1 MKRRVFLVALCAC
14 LILSLFMPV
23 SAAKAEEE
31 ATLLEVTVN
40 TYSNKKGT
48 FGLEGLYRD
57 NVFYILPEDIC
68 TMTGSK
74 YQKTDEG
81 VEFSLHHG
89 LRIISISEKGVLKE
103 SYESRNV
110 KENLKVV
117 THNGD
122 LYISAPDILSYMGAV
137 VAFSGTELSQLHMMV
152 SMPYTVMDLVYD
164 YGTNGGYF
172 FSWAEAEGKLVDPE
186 DVLELAALD
195 TVLLGYDSNAL
206 AYALPGY
213 SDHTEKTIHAD
224 ALLEL
229 LRTEGVGL
237 ISQEAVEVEI
247 LGYLSDHSEVSM
259 GFIEKTMEWVA
270 EGDIE
275 KALAEK
281 WSSRM
286 DATGFFVDMTA
297 GCIASLESAKQFANL
312 SATQKALLQD
322 TLCRVSKNSDL
333 YKKHPSMFEAARDVE
348 GLMTGKY
355 SAGEKAA
362 WDSVHN
368 LLGNAVEA
376 ITPPNP
382 ISFAWDTL
390 TGIAK
395 IDPLLEGLLE
405 AERNIT
411 FASECSDIRV
421 LVSSLLST
429 DLTKFDQNGGYLG
442 RKNTAVQEDIK
453 QDIILSL
460 KASLTSRL
468 LLLDTGWL
476 TEGAQNTMQMK
487 AEWTA
492 ELLNMAQNARPVHL
506 GVLEENEEDISFIEK
521 LVSTGSYGNVVNI
534 YGNTYYW
541 RYDADSFNESGYA
554 GFGMAYE
561 TNTFVCRNQEGEE
574 EELFTLNGSG
584 PFVIAGRQLFY
595 CDHENQIRSIGL
607 DGTNHKT
614 WGDGQLCAVT
624 ENGKTVI
631 FQSYQGAAGDVNLY
645 AIDVAAG
652 TKRAI
657 VTANQ
662 FVAYHDGFI
671 YFTKTTDR
679 EEAQMGKVVLHRIRP
694 DGTEHKHLYTTAPDL
709 YDYGGMY
716 SDAFVDQIRFTE
728 NYIYF
733 SYGCIAGS
741 GMFFQGGKIARVRYD
756 GTGGEIVA
764 GQDGLVDGQ
773 FTVSKNDVVS
783 PCELEYTAMDTM
795 GNPIAVSRGYVYRY
809 DEASGEPILMVSPG
823 DYDAVG
829 SGLAGVEANGT
840 LIMVAFVEESGG
852 KVYYMMHY
860 AVESDY
866 ENISWREEF
875 VRVKTVLMVKDRK
888 TGEVTVLFQC

>member
-1 MKRRVFLVALCAC
+1 MKRRIFLIALCLC
-14 LILSLFMPV
+14 LLTSLLVPV
-23 SAAKAEEE
+23 SAAKTEEE
-31 ATLLEVTVN
+31 KPLLEVTVN
-40 TYSNKKGT
+40 TYSNQIGT
-48 FGLEGLYRD
+48 FGLDGLYRD

-68 TMTGSK
+68 TMTGAK
-74 YQKTDEG
+74 YQNTDDG

-89 LRIISISEKGVLKE
+89 IRIISISEKGVLKE
-103 SYESRNV
+103 SYCGRNV
-110 KENLKVV
+110 KEDLKVV
-117 THNGD
+117 THNGE

-137 VAFSGTELSQLHMMV
+137 VAFSGTEEAQLHMMV
-152 SMPYTVMDLVYD
+152 SMPYTVMDLIYD
-164 YGTNGGYF
+164 YGINGGYF

-195 TVLLGYDSNAL
+195 TVLLGYDSNIL

-229 LRTEGVGL
+229 LRTEGTEL
-237 ISQEAVEVEI
+237 ISQEAIEVEI

-259 GFIEKTMEWVA
+259 SFIGKTMEWVA
-270 EGDIE
+270 EGDLE
-275 KALAEK
+275 KAFAEK
-281 WSSRM
+281 WNSRM

-333 YKKHPSMFEAARDVE
+333 YKQHPSMFEAARDVE

-362 WDSVHN
+362 WDSVYN

-382 ISFAWDTL
+382 LSFAWDAL

-411 FASECSDIRV
+411 FASECSDIRI

-442 RKNTAVQEDIK
+442 RKNTSTQEDIK

-476 TEGAQNTMQMK
+476 TEGAQNMMQVK

-492 ELLNMAQNARPVHL
+492 ELLNMAQNARPVYI

-521 LVSTGSYGNVVNI
+521 LVGAGSYGNVVTI

-541 RYDADSFNESGYA
+541 RYDADSFNESGYG

-561 TNTFVCRNQEGEE
+561 TNTFVCRNEEGEE

-584 PFVIAGRQLFY
+584 PFVIANRQLFY
-595 CDHENQIRSIGL
+595 RDHENQIRSIGL

-614 WGDGQLCAVT
+614 WGDGDLCAVT

-631 FQSYQGAAGDVNLY
+631 FQGYHGAAGDVSLY
-645 AIDVAAG
+645 AIDLAKG
-652 TKRAI
+652 EKRTL
-657 VTANQ
+657 VSANQ
-662 FVAYHDGFI
+662 FVTYHDGFI
-671 YFTKTTDR
+671 YYTKATDR
-679 EEAQMGKVVLHRIRP
+679 EEAQLGKVILRRIRP
-694 DGTEHKHLYTTAPDL
+694 DGKDSSHLYTTAPDL
-709 YDYGGMY
+709 YDNGGMY
-716 SDAFVDQIRFTE
+716 SEAYVDQIRFTE
-728 NYIYF
+728 NYVYF
-733 SYGCIAGS
+733 SYGCLAGS

-764 GQDGLVDGQ
+764 GQEERVDGQ

-783 PCELEYTAMDTM
+783 PCELEYTVMDTM
-795 GNPIAVSRGYVYRY
+795 GNPIAVSNGYVYRY

-823 DYDAVG
+823 EYDAVG
-829 SGLAGVEANGT
+829 SGLAGVEANGA
-840 LIMVAFVEESGG
+840 LIMVAFVEEIDG

-860 AVESDY
+860 AVENDY
-866 ENISWREEF
+866 ESVTWWEEF
-875 VRVKTVLMVKDRK
+875 VRQKTVMMVKDRK